1 MESEVVKTQVWG
13 PLEKDFGILG
23 TKLDVS
29 QIIFQFESAFCDF
42 FFCNLLFLFCK
53 LKFSWFDSGQLD
65 LFWFEFF
72 FHFFAI
78 SFRFRFVDL
87 FLKIKPKVS
96 YKYGSHF
103 LITVFVCCYH
113 TMFVTLRLFFF
124 LVTGEPP
131 RLGSSSP
138 LEVNP
143 EGASPGSA

>member
-103 LITVFVCCYH
+103 LITVFCLLLPYNVCYSEA
-113 TMFVTLRLFFF
+113 FFF
-124 LVTGEPP
+124 FGNGGTPQVRFFISAGGKPW
-131 RLGSSSP
+131 GS
-138 LEVNP
+138 
-143 EGASPGSA
+143 